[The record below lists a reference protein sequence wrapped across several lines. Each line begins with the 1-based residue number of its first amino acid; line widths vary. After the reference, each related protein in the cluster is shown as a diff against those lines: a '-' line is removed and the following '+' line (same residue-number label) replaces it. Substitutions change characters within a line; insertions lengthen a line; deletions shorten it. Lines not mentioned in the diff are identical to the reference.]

1 MAQLNTKVQAF
12 IGETKGTIIGEIATI
27 LTILQEEIRVID
39 PKERP
44 TDNLK
49 ISLFFK
55 AIRELD
61 IQYRPLLLQL
71 ELSRANKD

>member
-1 MAQLNTKVQAF
+1 MAQLSTKVQAF
-12 IGETKGTIIGEIATI
+12 TGETKGTTVGEITI
-27 LTILQEEIRVID
+27 ILIILQEEIGVID

-55 AIRELD
+55 VVRELD
-61 IQYRPLLLQL
+61 I
-71 ELSRANKD
+71 